1 MIFRWVPGVSWSNT
15 ALARD
20 LSGRPSRPSI
30 APSATIVTGLFL
42 APLGLI
48 ATSAASSSALAF
60 FLPSVV
66 AGGLA
71 GFNSACVKIGQFTVM
86 IFVLV
91 IHRDLLFD
99 KLFDI
104 HKELVFFR
112 SAVGNGIAGGSGPS
126 GASDAVN
133 VGLGFVGEVEINDKS
148 DVFNVDPAGCDVCGD
163 QDWKFS

>member
-15 ALARD
+15 APAKD
-20 LSGRPSRPSI
+20 LSGRPSGSSI

-48 ATSAASSSALAF
+48 ATSTASSSALAF
-60 FLPSVV
+60 FLTTIV

-71 GFNSACVKIGQFTVM
+71 GFDSASVKVGQFIVM
-86 IFVLV
+86 ICVLV

-104 HKELVFFR
+104 HEELMFFR
-112 SAVGNGIAGGSGPS
+112 SAIGNGIASGSSPS

-133 VGLGFVGEVEINDKS
+133 VGLGFVGKVEINDKS

-163 QDWKFS
+163 QDWKFA

>member
-1 MIFRWVPGVSWSNT
+1 MIFRWVPGASWTNT
-15 ALARD
+15 TPAKD
-20 LSGRPSRPSI
+20 LLGRPAGSSI
-30 APSATIVTGLFL
+30 APSATIITGLFL
-42 APLGLI
+42 ALI
-48 ATSAASSSALAF
+48 ATSAASSFALAF

-66 AGGLA
+66 AGGFA
-71 GFNSACVKIGQFTVM
+71 GFNSACVKIGQFIVM
-86 IFVLV
+86 IFVPV

-133 VGLGFVGEVEINDKS
+133 VGLGFVGKVEINDKS

-163 QDWKFS
+163 QDWKFA

>member
-1 MIFRWVPGVSWSNT
+1 MIFRWVPGASWTNT
-15 ALARD
+15 TPAKD
-20 LSGRPSRPSI
+20 LLGRPSGSSI
-30 APSATIVTGLFL
+30 TPSATIITGLFL
-42 APLGLI
+42 ALI
-48 ATSAASSSALAF
+48 ATSAASSFALAF

-66 AGGLA
+66 AGGFA
-71 GFNSACVKIGQFTVM
+71 GFNSACVKIGQFIVM
-86 IFVLV
+86 IFVPV

-133 VGLGFVGEVEINDKS
+133 VGLGFVGKVEINDKS

-163 QDWKFS
+163 QDWKFA

>member
-1 MIFRWVPGVSWSNT
+1 MIFRWVPGASWTNT
-15 ALARD
+15 TPAKD
-20 LSGRPSRPSI
+20 LLGRPAGSSI
-30 APSATIVTGLFL
+30 APSATIITGLFL
-42 APLGLI
+42 ALI
-48 ATSAASSSALAF
+48 TTSAASSFALAF

-66 AGGLA
+66 AGGFA
-71 GFNSACVKIGQFTVM
+71 GFNSACVKIGQFIVM
-86 IFVLV
+86 IFVPV

-133 VGLGFVGEVEINDKS
+133 VGLGFVGKVEINDKS

-163 QDWKFS
+163 QDWKFA

>member
-15 ALARD
+15 APAKD
-20 LSGRPSRPSI
+20 LLGRPSGSSI

-42 APLGLI
+42 APRGLI

-104 HKELVFFR
+104 HEELMFFR
-112 SAVGNGIAGGSGPS
+112 SAIGNGIAGGSSPS

-133 VGLGFVGEVEINDKS
+133 VGLGLVGKVEINDKS
-148 DVFNVDPAGCDVCGD
+148 DVFNVDPAGCDVCGN
-163 QDWKFS
+163 QDWKFA

>member
-15 ALARD
+15 APAKD
-20 LSGRPSRPSI
+20 LLGRPSGSSI
-30 APSATIVTGLFL
+30 APSATIITGLFL

-48 ATSAASSSALAF
+48 ATAAASSSALAF

-66 AGGLA
+66 AGGFA
-71 GFNSACVKIGQFTVM
+71 GFDSACVKIGQFIVM
-86 IFVLV
+86 IFVPV

-112 SAVGNGIAGGSGPS
+112 SAVGNGITGGSGPS

-133 VGLGFVGEVEINDKS
+133 VGLGFVGKVEINDKS

-163 QDWKFS
+163 QDWKFA

>member
-1 MIFRWVPGVSWSNT
+1 MIFQWVPGVSWRNT
-15 ALARD
+15 APAKD
-20 LSGRPSRPSI
+20 LLGRSSGSPI
-30 APSATIVTGLFL
+30 APSATIVTGPFL
-42 APLGLI
+42 MPLGLV
-48 ATSAASSSALAF
+48 ASSAASSSALAF

-66 AGGLA
+66 AGGFA
-71 GFNSACVKIGQFTVM
+71 GFNSACVKIGQFIVM
-86 IFVLV
+86 IFVSG

-104 HKELVFFR
+104 HEELMFFR
-112 SAVGNGIAGGSGPS
+112 SAIGNGIAGGSSPS

-148 DVFNVDPAGCDVCGD
+148 DVFNVDPAGCGVCGD

>member
-1 MIFRWVPGVSWSNT
+1 MIFRWVTGVSWTNT
-15 ALARD
+15 TPPKD
-20 LSGRPSRPSI
+20 LLGRPSGSSI
-30 APSATIVTGLFL
+30 TPSATIVTGLFL

-104 HKELVFFR
+104 HEELMFFR
-112 SAVGNGIAGGSGPS
+112 SAIGNGIAGGSSPS

-133 VGLGFVGEVEINDKS
+133 VGLGLVGKVEINDKS
-148 DVFNVDPAGCDVCGD
+148 DVFNVDPAGCDVCGN
-163 QDWKFS
+163 QDWKFA

>member
-1 MIFRWVPGVSWSNT
+1 MIFQWVPGVNCNNT
-15 ALARD
+15 APAKD
-20 LSGRPSRPSI
+20 LLGRPSGSSI
-30 APSATIVTGLFL
+30 ASSATIVTGSFL
-42 APLGLI
+42 ALI
-48 ATSAASSSALAF
+48 ASYAASSPALAF

-66 AGGLA
+66 AGGFA
-71 GFNSACVKIGQFTVM
+71 GFNSACVKIGQFIVM
-86 IFVLV
+86 IFVPV

-112 SAVGNGIAGGSGPS
+112 SAVGNGIAGGSGSS

-133 VGLGFVGEVEINDKS
+133 VGLGFVGKVEINDKS

-163 QDWKFS
+163 QDWKFP

>member
-15 ALARD
+15 APAKD
-20 LSGRPSRPSI
+20 LLGRPSGSSI

-42 APLGLI
+42 APPGLI

-104 HKELVFFR
+104 HEELMFFR
-112 SAVGNGIAGGSGPS
+112 SAIGNGIAGGSSPS

-133 VGLGFVGEVEINDKS
+133 VGLGFVGKVEINDKS
-148 DVFNVDPAGCDVCGD
+148 DVFNVDPAGCDVCGN